1 MRTIQKKQIL
11 MFSDGSIINTK
22 TYIKT
27 ANKIKSLN
35 KDHKTFIFN
44 KKNKNLEHHS
54 KDLDH
59 FKSKFFKF

>member
-1 MRTIQKKQIL
+1 MTLIKKKQIL
-11 MFSDGSIINTK
+11 MFSDGSILSTK

-27 ANKIKSLN
+27 SSKIKSLN
-35 KDHKTFIFN
+35 KDHKTFLLN
-44 KKNKNLEHHS
+44 KKNKSSEYFA

>member
-11 MFSDGSIINTK
+11 LLSDGSITNSN
-22 TYIKT
+22 TYIRVSG
-27 ANKIKSLN
+27 KIKSLN
-35 KDHKTFIFN
+35 KDHKTFLFN

-54 KDLDH
+54 KDLNY

>member
-1 MRTIQKKQIL
+1 MKTIQKKQII
-11 MFSDGSIINTK
+11 MFSDGSLLNNK
-22 TYIKT
+22 TYLKT
-27 ANKIKSLN
+27 SNKIKNLN

-44 KKNKNLEHHS
+44 KKNKNLERRS